1 MSLVGGAI
9 LLAVSAVLLR
19 NFGWKG
25 APVFSAL
32 AIVVILSELSFA
44 VSELT
49 SFFSFLSN
57 SGMGDLS
64 AAALKILGCGYLFG
78 ICADLC
84 RELGEGG
91 IAKAVEV
98 VGRAEIIIIVLP
110 FLKEFINSGGELW

>member
-9 LLAVSAVLLR
+9 LLAVSAFLLR

-49 SFFSFLSN
+49 SFFSFLSS

-64 AAALKILGCGYLFG
+64 AVALKILGCGYLFG

>member
-49 SFFSFLSN
+49 SFFSFLLN

-64 AAALKILGCGYLFG
+64 AVALKILGCGYLFG

>member
-1 MSLVGGAI
+1 M

-32 AIVVILSELSFA
+32 AIVVILSGLSSEATEL
-44 VSELT
+44 V
-49 SFFSFLSN
+49 SFFSFLSEWGG
-57 SGMGDLS
+57 SDLS
-64 AAALKILGCGYLFG
+64 GAALKILGCGYLFG

-91 IAKAVEV
+91 IAKSVEV
-98 VGRAEIIIIVLP
+98 VGRAEIIMIVLP
-110 FLKEFINSGGELW
+110 FLKEIINLGGKLW